1 MFSTRDLKNKQ
12 KAPAALPP
20 NKNLNSN
27 TNSNVVSLWSA
38 EDELRYEAHG
48 EEKSYECHSQKTQ
61 DALQSL
67 TQKSYYL
74 RSQSDKD
81 SNNQHHHSQQTAV
94 TKAYKS
100 SKRSG
105 KKISS
110 KSKSSLKEQIEAL
123 KQDIHEF
130 AKKVQHEKELSMQND
145 KIAAENEED
154 NEFDIFTMWR
164 WIKTMFS
171 YRLYKSEDIQHMRAE
186 LAKHKL
192 LCEEMSQKSNF
203 WKGKICHFV
212 ETGQQNWNISDKYFV
227 SLGQTNNLALE

>member
-27 TNSNVVSLWSA
+27 VVSLWSA

-48 EEKSYECHSQKTQ
+48 EEKSYESHPPKTQ

-81 SNNQHHHSQQTAV
+81 TNNHSQQTAV
-94 TKAYKS
+94 TKAHKS

-130 AKKVQHEKELSMQND
+130 AKKVQYEKEISMQND
-145 KIAAENEED
+145 KIAAETEED
-154 NEFDIFTMWR
+154 DEFDIFTVWR